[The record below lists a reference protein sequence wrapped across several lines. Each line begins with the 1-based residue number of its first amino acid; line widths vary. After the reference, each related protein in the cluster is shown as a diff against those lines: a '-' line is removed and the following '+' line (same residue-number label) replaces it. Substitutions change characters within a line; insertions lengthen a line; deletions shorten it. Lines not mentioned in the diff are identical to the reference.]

1 MTLNEI
7 AILDMINTNAKEGLK
22 RPIYYAVTV
31 GPEMYMNLKP
41 YFSRVGLAYRIVPVK
56 NPDGD
61 SSIDTEKMYDN
72 MMNKFVWGGIENPN
86 VYLDE
91 NIRRMCFTLRMM
103 FVELIGQLMEEGKT
117 DKALKALNYC
127 MEKIPGTAIP
137 HDYIS
142 TQLAMNYYQL
152 GQKEKAKKLL
162 EEIADNSFEYLKWYT
177 TLTPNQL
184 RSIDRDVQINQFI
197 LIKNVIPM
205 FISQNDQESAMKY
218 VNRLKSISIDPTA
231 MLQQQ

>member
-1 MTLNEI
+1 
-7 AILDMINTNAKEGLK
+7 
-22 RPIYYAVTV
+22 
-31 GPEMYMNLKP
+31 
-41 YFSRVGLAYRIVPVK
+41 
-56 NPDGD
+56 
-61 SSIDTEKMYDN
+61 

-117 DKALKALNYC
+117 DKALKALDYC

-162 EEIADNSFEYLKWYT
+162 EEIADNSFEYLK
-177 TLTPNQL
+177 
-184 RSIDRDVQINQFI
+184 DVQINQFI

-218 VNRLKSISIDPTA
+218 VNKLKSIGIDPTA